1 MEKTKK
7 TSQKAPATP
16 KYVKGNT
23 AQVVINGQPVDL
35 KYSFA
40 TEVSFRKISGK
51 GIEHLDPEDPS
62 DLVALLV
69 SCEMAAYTPK
79 GEDIPAD
86 SETILND
93 ASSQELLTAFE
104 ACFFIRRAWYKC
116 PKKLPKRPRKERPQK
131 TDYHLRDLLHTR
143 R

>member
-1 MEKTKK
+1 MGFFIFIIMEKTKK
-7 TSQKAPATP
+7 TTTKAPATP

-23 AQVVINGQPVDL
+23 ASVIINGQPVDL

-51 GIEHLDPEDPS
+51 SIEHLDPEDAS

-104 ACFFIRRAWYKC
+104 ACFFIRRAWYKV
-116 PKKLPKRPRKERPQK
+116 PEEAAEKAEEGAPSKN
-131 TDYHLRDLLHTR
+131 
-143 R
+143 

>member
-1 MEKTKK
+1 MGFFIFIIMEKTKK
-7 TSQKAPATP
+7 VTPKAPATP

-23 AQVVINGQPVDL
+23 AKVVINAQPVDL

-69 SCEMAAYTPK
+69 SCEMAAYYPK
-79 GEDIPAD
+79 GEVIPAD

-104 ACFFIRRAWYKC
+104 ACFFIRRAWYKV
-116 PKKLPKRPRKERPQK
+116 PEEAAEK
-131 TDYHLRDLLHTR
+131 TEEGAPAKN
-143 R
+143 

>member
-7 TSQKAPATP
+7 ATAKVPATP
-16 KYVKGNT
+16 KNVKGNMAT
-23 AQVVINGQPVDL
+23 VTINGQAVVL

-51 GIEHLDPEDPS
+51 SIEHLDPEDAS

-86 SETILND
+86 SETILNE

-104 ACFFIRRAWYKC
+104 ACFFIRRAWYKV
-116 PKKLPKRPRKERPQK
+116 PEEAVEKNDGGAPSKN
-131 TDYHLRDLLHTR
+131 
-143 R
+143 